1 MDILK
6 PCRKEENCSN
16 IRIYGNSVSEVPG
29 NYVLSPGD
37 VPGVT
42 IKETTLHQPN
52 TFIGNQ
58 NDNAA
63 YLITE
68 QQPIANQRDTVN
80 CDSFMGMSSKYGNM
94 QYDYAYRQTNNE
106 AKEKTVVSR
115 TNQGNAKHFNNNIN
129 VTMAKLDSD
138 RNNNRLWAPQSVIPN
153 GPSMQTY
160 GKISQTPQYY
170 NNNEGCDRISGDL
183 LEAFKQNPYTH
194 SLSSVA

>member
-1 MDILK
+1 M
-6 PCRKEENCSN
+6 
-16 IRIYGNSVSEVPG
+16 
-29 NYVLSPGD
+29 
-37 VPGVT
+37 
-42 IKETTLHQPN
+42 HQPN

-58 NDNAA
+58 TENGA

-68 QQPIANQRDTVN
+68 QQPIACQRDTLN
-80 CDSFMGMSSKYGNM
+80 HDSFMGMSSKYGNM

-106 AKEKTVVSR
+106 AKEKSIAGR
-115 TNQGNAKHFNNNIN
+115 TNQGNAKHFNPQMNI
-129 VTMAKLDSD
+129 TMAKLDSD
-138 RNNNRLWAPQSVIPN
+138 RDNNRLWAPQSVIAN

-170 NNNEGCDRISGDL
+170 NNNQGCDRISSDL